1 MTLSRILSG
10 HVIDILKDL
19 AANWFHAIMTSPPY
33 WQLRDYKTPHQL
45 WPATLPGL
53 QYTGKGDKLK
63 AIESIIVKLEATLTG
78 FLEVLE
84 KA

>member
-1 MTLSRILSG
+1 
-10 HVIDILKDL
+10 VITIVIEVKEET
-19 AANWFHAIMTSPPY
+19 N
-33 WQLRDYKTPHQL
+33 DYNV
-45 WPATLPGL
+45 TLPGL